1 MTKKKQHLF
10 NTYTLRTAS
19 KVAGLLKRKKCY
31 SFQPVAIFA
40 SQPKH
45 SPTPLLAVRT
55 SGNFKTKTLCYQG
68 YLEQTGLLSKE
79 CTWIRYDIITN

>member
-10 NTYTLRTAS
+10 NTYTFRTAS

-40 SQPKH
+40 CHPKH

-55 SGNFKTKTLCYQG
+55 SGNFKKDFVLSR
-68 YLEQTGLLSKE
+68 LLS
-79 CTWIRYDIITN
+79 TNWTTE